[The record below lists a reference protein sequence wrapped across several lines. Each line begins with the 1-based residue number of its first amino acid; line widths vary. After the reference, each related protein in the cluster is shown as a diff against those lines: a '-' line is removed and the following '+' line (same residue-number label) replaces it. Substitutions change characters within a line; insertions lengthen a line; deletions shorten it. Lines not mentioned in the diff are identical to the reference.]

1 MTSVKTAISIQKSLF
16 EKVDDLAREMHVS
29 RSRVFVLAIEEYLQ
43 RYQNRQLLAE
53 INRAYD
59 DEPTPEETEY
69 LERMRQQQEI
79 MVRETW

>member
-16 EKVDDLAREMHVS
+16 EKVDDLAREMNVS
-29 RSRVFVLAIEEYLQ
+29 RSRVFVLAVEEYLQ

-59 DEPTPEETEY
+59 DEPASEETEY
-69 LERMRQQQEI
+69 LERMRQQQGKV
-79 MVRETW
+79 VREEW